1 MWLLFHWVYSMLF
14 IYLLLAVL
22 DLRYCMGFSL
32 VAGRGLLTV
41 VATLLQSTGS
51 RAPRLQGV
59 VVLGLSNGSSRPL
72 ERRLRDCGADAQFL
86 RSTCDLPGSGIQ
98 PVSPALA
105 GRFFTTEPTR
115 ETLKYILNT

>member
-1 MWLLFHWVYSMLF
+1 MWLLFHWVYSVLF
-14 IYLLLAVL
+14 IYLLLAAL

-59 VVLGLSNGSSRPL
+59 VALGLSNGSSHPL
-72 ERRLRDCGADAQFL
+72 ERRLRDCGADAQFPRRVIFL
-86 RSTCDLPGSGIQ
+86 DQESNLYLLHWPADSLPLSHQGNPKIYS
-98 PVSPALA
+98 
-105 GRFFTTEPTR
+105 
-115 ETLKYILNT
+115 